1 MVSTGPRR
9 ESACWSISNCEV
21 GPAGPVAG
29 EGEMMG
35 MVILIGLVIVC
46 VVIIMVILTGEDGP
60 DAF

>member
-1 MVSTGPRR
+1 
-9 ESACWSISNCEV
+9 
-21 GPAGPVAG
+21 
-29 EGEMMG
+29 MMG